1 MKNINLNNQEEY
13 WENNYANKPKM
24 FGLAPSFAAE
34 EALKVFKKKN
44 ISSIV
49 ELGAG
54 LGRDTIFFAKNNIKV
69 EALDY
74 SKTAVTSIKKKI
86 KELHLSKFVSAK
98 VFDVRKKLSFKNNS
112 IQGVFSHMLYC
123 MALKNLEVQNLNNE
137 ILRILETGGINIYTV
152 RNFEDGDYKN
162 GIYIEDESYQNDG
175 FIINFFSKE
184 KIKKLLVGFSNIKIE
199 RFNEGNFPRKLFIVQ
214 NQKNNFPFKFKK

>member
-13 WENNYANKPKM
+13 WETNYTNKPKM
-24 FGLAPSFAAE
+24 FGLTPSFAAE

-44 ISSIV
+44 ISSII

-74 SKTAVTSIKKKI
+74 IETAVKSIKKKI
-86 KELHLSKFVSAK
+86 KEFNLTKFVSAK
-98 VFDVRKKLSFKNNS
+98 VFDVRKKLPFKNNS
-112 IQGVFSHMLYC
+112 IQGIFSHMLYC

-137 ILRILETGGINIYTV
+137 ILRVLVKGGVNIYTV

-162 GIYIEDESYQNDG
+162 GVHIEDETYQNDG
-175 FIINFFSKE
+175 FIINFFSKK
-184 KIKKLLVGFSNIKIE
+184 KIEKLLVGFSNIKID
-199 RFNEGNFPRKLFIVQ
+199 RFNEGDFPRKLFIVQ
-214 NQKNNFPFKFKK
+214 NQKK

>member
-13 WENNYANKPKM
+13 WEINYANKPKM

-34 EALKVFKKKN
+34 EALKIFKKKN

-74 SKTAVTSIKKKI
+74 SKTAVTSIKKKVE
-86 KELHLSKFVSAK
+86 ELNLSEFVSTK
-98 VFDVRKKLSFKNNS
+98 VFDVRKKLPFKNNS
-112 IQGVFSHMLYC
+112 IQGIFSHMLYC

-137 ILRILETGGINIYTV
+137 ILRVLEKGGVNIYTV

-162 GIYIEDESYQNDG
+162 GVHIEDESYQNDG
-175 FIINFFSKE
+175 FIINFFSKK
-184 KIKKLLVGFSNIKIE
+184 KIKDLLVGFSNMKID
-199 RFNEGNFPRKLFIVQ
+199 RFNEGDFPRKLFIVQ
-214 NQKNNFPFKFKK
+214 NQKK

>member
-13 WENNYANKPKM
+13 WEINYANKPKM

-34 EALKVFKKKN
+34 EALKIFKKKN

-74 SKTAVTSIKKKI
+74 SKTAVMSIKKRI
-86 KELHLSKFVSAK
+86 KELNLSEFVSTK
-98 VFDVRKKLSFKNNS
+98 VFDVRKKLPFKNNS
-112 IQGVFSHMLYC
+112 IQGIFSHMLYC
-123 MALKNLEVQNLNNE
+123 MSLKNLEVQNLNSE
-137 ILRILETGGINIYTV
+137 ILRVLVKGGVNIYTV

-162 GIYIEDESYQNDG
+162 GLHIEDESYQNDG
-175 FIINFFSKE
+175 FIINFFSKK
-184 KIKKLLVGFSNIKIE
+184 KIEELLVGFSNIKID

-214 NQKNNFPFKFKK
+214 NQKK

>member
-1 MKNINLNNQEEY
+1 LKNINLNNQEKY
-13 WENNYANKPKM
+13 WETNYTNKPKM
-24 FGLAPSFAAE
+24 FGLIPSFAAVE
-34 EALKVFKKKN
+34 SLKVFKKKN

-74 SKTAVTSIKKKI
+74 SKTAVKSIKKKI
-86 KELHLSKFVSAK
+86 KELNLTKFVSAK
-98 VFDVRKKLSFKNNS
+98 VFDVRKKLPFKNNS
-112 IQGVFSHMLYC
+112 IQGIFSHMLYC

-137 ILRILETGGINIYTV
+137 ILRVLEKGGINIYTV

-162 GIYIEDESYQNDG
+162 GVHIEDESYQNDG
-175 FIINFFSKE
+175 FIINFFSKK
-184 KIKKLLVGFSNIKIE
+184 KIEKLLVGFSNIKID
-199 RFNEGNFPRKLFIVQ
+199 RFNEGDFPRKLFIVY
-214 NQKNNFPFKFKK
+214 NQKK

>member
-1 MKNINLNNQEEY
+1 LKNINLNNQEEY
-13 WENNYANKPKM
+13 WETNYTNKPKM
-24 FGLAPSFAAE
+24 FGLTPSFAAE

-44 ISSIV
+44 ISSII

-74 SKTAVTSIKKKI
+74 SETAVKSIKKKI
-86 KELHLSKFVSAK
+86 KEFNLTKFVSAK
-98 VFDVRKKLSFKNNS
+98 VFDVRKKLPFKNNS
-112 IQGVFSHMLYC
+112 VQGIFSHMLYC

-137 ILRILETGGINIYTV
+137 IFRVLVKGGVNIYTV

-162 GIYIEDESYQNDG
+162 GVHIEDEIYQNDG
-175 FIINFFSKE
+175 FIINFFSKK
-184 KIKKLLVGFSNIKIE
+184 KIEKLLVGFSNIKID
-199 RFNEGNFPRKLFIVQ
+199 RFNEGDFPRKLFIVQ
-214 NQKNNFPFKFKK
+214 NQKK

>member
-1 MKNINLNNQEEY
+1 LKNINLNNQEEY
-13 WENNYANKPKM
+13 WETNYTNKPKM
-24 FGLAPSFAAE
+24 FGLIPSFAAVE
-34 EALKVFKKKN
+34 SLKVFKKKN

-74 SKTAVTSIKKKI
+74 SKTAVKSIKKKI
-86 KELHLSKFVSAK
+86 KELNLTKFVSAK
-98 VFDVRKKLSFKNNS
+98 VFDVRKKLPFKNNS
-112 IQGVFSHMLYC
+112 IQGIFSHMLYC

-137 ILRILETGGINIYTV
+137 ILRVLVKGGANIYTV

-162 GIYIEDESYQNDG
+162 GVHIEDETYQNDG
-175 FIINFFSKE
+175 FIINFFSKK
-184 KIKKLLVGFSNIKIE
+184 KIEKLLVGFSNIKIV
-199 RFNEGNFPRKLFIVQ
+199 RFNEGDFPRKLFIVY
-214 NQKNNFPFKFKK
+214 NQKK

>member
-13 WENNYANKPKM
+13 WEINYANKPKM

-34 EALKVFKKKN
+34 EALKIFKKKN

-74 SKTAVTSIKKKI
+74 SKTAVMSIKKKV
-86 KELHLSKFVSAK
+86 KELNLSEFVSTK
-98 VFDVRKKLSFKNNS
+98 VFDVRKKLPFKNNS
-112 IQGVFSHMLYC
+112 IQGIFSHMLYC
-123 MALKNLEVQNLNNE
+123 MSLKNLEVQNLNSE
-137 ILRILETGGINIYTV
+137 ILRVLVKGGVNIYTV

-162 GIYIEDESYQNDG
+162 GVHIEDETYQNDG
-175 FIINFFSKE
+175 FIINFFSKK
-184 KIKKLLVGFSNIKIE
+184 KIEELLVGFINIKID
-199 RFNEGNFPRKLFIVQ
+199 RFNEGDFPRKLFIVQ
-214 NQKNNFPFKFKK
+214 NQKK

>member
-1 MKNINLNNQEEY
+1 LKNINLNNQEEY
-13 WENNYANKPKM
+13 WEINYANKPKM

-34 EALKVFKKKN
+34 EALKIFKKKN

-74 SKTAVTSIKKKI
+74 SKTAVMSIKKKV
-86 KELHLSKFVSAK
+86 KELNLSEFVSTK
-98 VFDVRKKLSFKNNS
+98 VFDVRKKLPFKNNS
-112 IQGVFSHMLYC
+112 IQGIFSHMLYC
-123 MALKNLEVQNLNNE
+123 MSLKNLEVQNLNNE
-137 ILRILETGGINIYTV
+137 ILRVLVKGGVNIYTV

-162 GIYIEDESYQNDG
+162 GVHIEDESYQNDG
-175 FIINFFSKE
+175 FIINFFSKK
-184 KIKKLLVGFSNIKIE
+184 KIEELLVGFINIKID
-199 RFNEGNFPRKLFIVQ
+199 RFNEGDFPRKLFIVQ
-214 NQKNNFPFKFKK
+214 NQKK

>member
-13 WENNYANKPKM
+13 WEINYANKPKM

-34 EALKVFKKKN
+34 EALKIFKKKN

-74 SKTAVTSIKKKI
+74 SKTAVTSIKKKV
-86 KELHLSKFVSAK
+86 KELNLSEFVSTK
-98 VFDVRKKLSFKNNS
+98 VFDVRKKLPFKNNS
-112 IQGVFSHMLYC
+112 IQGIFSHMLYC

-137 ILRILETGGINIYTV
+137 ILRVLVKGGVNIYTV

-162 GIYIEDESYQNDG
+162 GVHIEDESYQNDG
-175 FIINFFSKE
+175 FIINFFSKK
-184 KIKKLLVGFSNIKIE
+184 KIEELLVGFINIKID
-199 RFNEGNFPRKLFIVQ
+199 RFNEGDFPRKLFIVQ
-214 NQKNNFPFKFKK
+214 NQKK

>member
-13 WENNYANKPKM
+13 WETNYSSKPKM

-214 NQKNNFPFKFKK
+214 NQKK

>member
-13 WENNYANKPKM
+13 WETNYTNKPKM
-24 FGLAPSFAAE
+24 FGLTPSFAAE

-74 SKTAVTSIKKKI
+74 SKTAVTSIKKKV
-86 KELHLSKFVSAK
+86 KELNLSKFVSAK
-98 VFDVRKKLSFKNNS
+98 VFDVRKKLPFEKNTV
-112 IQGVFSHMLYC
+112 QGIFSHMLYC
-123 MALKNLEVQNLNNE
+123 MALKNSEVKNLNNE
-137 ILRILETGGINIYTV
+137 ILRVLEKGGVNIYTV
-152 RNFEDGDYKN
+152 RNFEDGDYEN
-162 GIYIEDESYQNDG
+162 GVHIEDESYQNDG
-175 FIINFFSKE
+175 FIINFFSKK
-184 KIKKLLVGFSNIKIE
+184 KIQELLDGFSNIKID
-199 RFNEGNFPRKLFIVQ
+199 RFNEGAFPRKLFIVH
-214 NQKNNFPFKFKK
+214 NQKK

>member
-13 WENNYANKPKM
+13 WEINYTNKPKM
-24 FGLAPSFAAE
+24 FGLTPSFAAE

-44 ISSIV
+44 ISNIV

-74 SKTAVTSIKKKI
+74 SKTAVMSIRKKI
-86 KELHLSKFVSAK
+86 KELNLSKLVSAK
-98 VFDVRKKLSFKNNS
+98 VFDVRKKLPFKNNS
-112 IQGVFSHMLYC
+112 IQGIFSHMLYC

-137 ILRILETGGINIYTV
+137 ILRVLEKGGINIYTV

-162 GIYIEDESYQNDG
+162 GVHIEDESYQNDG
-175 FIINFFSKE
+175 FIINFFSKK
-184 KIKKLLVGFSNIKIE
+184 KIENLLVGFSNMKID
-199 RFNEGNFPRKLFIVQ
+199 RFNEGDFPRKLFIVQ
-214 NQKNNFPFKFKK
+214 NQKK

>member
-13 WENNYANKPKM
+13 WEINYANKPKM

-34 EALKVFKKKN
+34 EALKIFKKKN

-74 SKTAVTSIKKKI
+74 SKTAVTSIKKKV
-86 KELHLSKFVSAK
+86 KELNLSEFVSTK
-98 VFDVRKKLSFKNNS
+98 VFDVRKKLPFKNNS
-112 IQGVFSHMLYC
+112 IQGIFSHMLYC
-123 MALKNLEVQNLNNE
+123 MSLKNLEVQNLNSE
-137 ILRILETGGINIYTV
+137 ILRVLVKGGVNIYTV

-162 GIYIEDESYQNDG
+162 GLHIEDESYQNDG
-175 FIINFFSKE
+175 FIINFFSKK
-184 KIKKLLVGFSNIKIE
+184 KIEELLVGFINIKID
-199 RFNEGNFPRKLFIVQ
+199 RFNEGDFPRKLFIVQ
-214 NQKNNFPFKFKK
+214 NQKK

>member
-13 WENNYANKPKM
+13 WETNYTNKPKM
-24 FGLAPSFAAE
+24 FGLIPSFAAVE
-34 EALKVFKKKN
+34 SLKVFKKKN

-74 SKTAVTSIKKKI
+74 SKTAVKSIKKKI
-86 KELHLSKFVSAK
+86 KELNLTKFVSAK
-98 VFDVRKKLSFKNNS
+98 VFDVRKKLPFKNNS
-112 IQGVFSHMLYC
+112 IQGIFSHMLYC

-137 ILRILETGGINIYTV
+137 ILRVLEKGGINIYTV

-162 GIYIEDESYQNDG
+162 GVHIEDESYQNDG
-175 FIINFFSKE
+175 FIINFFSKK
-184 KIKKLLVGFSNIKIE
+184 KIENLLVGFSNMKID
-199 RFNEGNFPRKLFIVQ
+199 RFNEGDFPRKLFIVQ
-214 NQKNNFPFKFKK
+214 NQKK

>member
-1 MKNINLNNQEEY
+1 MKNTNLNNQEEY
-13 WENNYANKPKM
+13 WETNYTNKPKM
-24 FGLAPSFAAE
+24 FGLTPSFAAE
-34 EALKVFKKKN
+34 EALKVFKKNN

-74 SKTAVTSIKKKI
+74 SKTAVMSIKKKI
-86 KELHLSKFVSAK
+86 EEFNLSKFVSAK
-98 VFDVRKKLSFKNNS
+98 VFDVRKKLPFKNNS
-112 IQGVFSHMLYC
+112 IQGIFSHMLYC

-137 ILRILETGGINIYTV
+137 ILRVLEKGGINVYTV

-162 GIYIEDESYQNDG
+162 GVHIEEESYQNDG
-175 FIINFFSKE
+175 FIINFFSKK
-184 KIKKLLVGFSNIKIE
+184 KIKDLLVGFSNMKID
-199 RFNEGNFPRKLFIVQ
+199 RFNEGDFPRKLFIVQ
-214 NQKNNFPFKFKK
+214 NQKK

>member
-1 MKNINLNNQEEY
+1 
-13 WENNYANKPKM
+13 M
-24 FGLAPSFAAE
+24 FGSTPSFAAE

-74 SKTAVTSIKKKI
+74 SNAAITSIKNKI
-86 KELHLSKFVSAK
+86 KELDLSEFVSAK
-98 VFDVRKKLSFKNNS
+98 VFDVRKKLPFKNNAV
-112 IQGVFSHMLYC
+112 QGIFSHMLYC
-123 MALKNLEVQNLNNE
+123 MALKNSEVQNLNNE
-137 ILRILETGGINIYTV
+137 ILRVLEKGGVNIYTV

-162 GIYIEDESYQNDG
+162 GVHIEDESYQNDG
-175 FIINFFSKE
+175 FIINFFSKK
-184 KIKKLLVGFSNIKIE
+184 KIKELLDGFININID
-199 RFNEGNFPRKLFIVQ
+199 RFNEGDFPRKLFIVQ
-214 NQKNNFPFKFKK
+214 NQKK

>member
-13 WENNYANKPKM
+13 WETNYANKPRM
-24 FGLAPSFAAE
+24 FGLEPSFAAE

-74 SKTAVTSIKKKI
+74 SSTAIKIIEKKA
-86 KELHLSKFVSAK
+86 KDNNFSKLISTK
-98 VFDVRKKLSFKNNS
+98 HFDVRGRLPYEDNS
-112 IQGVFSHMLYC
+112 IKGVFSHMLYC
-123 MALKNLEVQNLNNE
+123 MALKNSEVQNLNNE
-137 ILRILETGGINIYTV
+137 IHRVLEKGGVNIYTV

-162 GIYIEDESYQNDG
+162 GIHIEDESYQNDG

-184 KIKKLLVGFSNIKIE
+184 KIKELLVGFSNIKID

-214 NQKNNFPFKFKK
+214 NQKK